1 MIRLVLADDHRMILE
16 GLEQLFRREPD
27 FEVVGT
33 ANNGEDAV
41 AAVKRHRPDV
51 LVLDVNMPRGDGMW
65 VVRQL
70 QPLKLPED
78 GHAGHRHNK
87 DHQTGDRVRVR
98 GEKIGETLALD
109 SSSGGM
115 ETVSQVYPNTFG
127 AQKTLVLL
135 VNFQDNTTQPYTTA
149 YAQDVVF
156 NTTSNFHYENSYGQT
171 WLKTQNMHLNF

>member
-70 QPLKLPED
+70 QPLKLPRSEEHTSELQSHSD
-78 GHAGHRHNK
+78 LVCRLLL
-87 DHQTGDRVRVR
+87 
-98 GEKIGETLALD
+98 EK
-109 SSSGGM
+109 
-115 ETVSQVYPNTFG
+115 
-127 AQKTLVLL
+127 
-135 VNFQDNTTQPYTTA
+135 
-149 YAQDVVF
+149 
-156 NTTSNFHYENSYGQT
+156 
-171 WLKTQNMHLNF
+171 

>member
-1 MIRLVLADDHRMILE
+1 DRRRPLHAGRARRRAERRPGGRVERGGRARGDRRAARLRRGERMIRLVLADDHRMILE

-70 QPLKLPED
+70 QPLKLP
-78 GHAGHRHNK
+78 
-87 DHQTGDRVRVR
+87 T
-98 GEKIGETLALD
+98 
-109 SSSGGM
+109 
-115 ETVSQVYPNTFG
+115 QV
-127 AQKTLVLL
+127 VLL
-135 VNFQDNTTQPYTTA
+135 TA
-149 YAQDVVF
+149 SLEEEEVVEF
-156 NTTSNFHYENSYGQT
+156 
-171 WLKTQNMHLNF
+171 